1 MTWNLKILK
10 KLKLWIQNLNWL
22 NLSLKGNAQ
31 FYFKNFVHSKIYF
44 DILFQGGVMKRAA
57 CRRPRKRQWSTST
70 TLSTGRRQ
78 PAFFNLPFSNGRRR
92 PCEKCRI
99 VCCLFLLVD
108 VNLPF
113 SNWSTCLF
121 LTGRRSTSIDA
132 HRRIDVR
139 QRPFSALFITP
150 FQGLFCA
157 KKLVSLICLRLLLLM
172 AHLHIRFGNYFFVF
186 VKGCSLGW
194 TVL

>member
-1 MTWNLKILK
+1 MMLRGMMIVVN
-10 KLKLWIQNLNWL
+10 
-22 NLSLKGNAQ
+22 
-31 FYFKNFVHSKIYF
+31 V
-44 DILFQGGVMKRAA
+44 D
-57 CRRPRKRQWSTST
+57 
-70 TLSTGRRQ
+70 
-78 PAFFNLPFSNGRRR
+78 LPFST
-92 PCEKCRI
+92 
-99 VCCLFLLVD
+99 CLFLLVD
-108 VNLPF
+108 IDLPF

-186 VKGCSLGW
+186 VLGCSLGW
-194 TVL
+194 TVLSQILFFMQ